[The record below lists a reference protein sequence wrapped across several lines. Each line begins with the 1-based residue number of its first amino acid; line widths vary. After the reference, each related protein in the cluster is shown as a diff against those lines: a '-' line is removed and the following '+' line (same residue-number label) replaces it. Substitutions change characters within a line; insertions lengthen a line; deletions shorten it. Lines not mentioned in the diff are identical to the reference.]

1 MGFLN
6 KLMIKASDNSPRLW
20 FIAGSICVIGAVVKS
35 GKSRLKY
42 EELKAEFKENIAEQV
57 AFQEDFDAKKDE
69 NGLVNGKTYTVAERR
84 NDRMKLAVTFGTK
97 AVLGYLPTALLTIAG
112 IACYAKAFGILH
124 GRFLAASSVIA
135 GLSQRTKFLESQLAK
150 AQSALKAS
158 ELGETIDY
166 DETKKAGE
174 EIAKHDNVE
183 TEPELCDI
191 DPYAR
196 IFDECNPNFEDN
208 AEKNRF
214 WLYGKQCFA
223 EMELKRKGRLFL
235 NEVYELLEFEGSQ
248 AGQIMGWIYDPE
260 KERLGIPQIS
270 FGLGTQLDSPAM
282 RRFINGYENAVLL
295 QFNVDPKPIIDRVY
309 QAKV

>member
-1 MGFLN
+1 MGFWN

-69 NGLVNGKTYTVAERR
+69 NGLVNGKTYTIAERR
-84 NDRMKLAVTFGTK
+84 NDRMRLAVMFGAK
-97 AVLGYLPTALLTIAG
+97 AVLGYLPTALLTIGG
-112 IACYAKAFGILH
+112 IACYAKSFGILH

-135 GLSQRTKFLESQLAK
+135 GLSQRTKFLEGELAK
-150 AQSALKAS
+150 AQGMLKAS
-158 ELGETIDY
+158 EIGETINY
-166 DETKKAGE
+166 DKQEVV
-174 EIAKHDNVE
+174 D
-183 TEPELCDI
+183 PEKNPEYYDRDSALRDI

-196 IFDECNPNFEDN
+196 IFDECNINFEDN

-214 WLYGKQCFA
+214 FLFGKQCFA
-223 EMELKRKGRLFL
+223 ESELKRKGRLFL
-235 NEVYELLEFEGSQ
+235 NEVYELLGFEGSQ

-270 FGLGTQLDSPAM
+270 FGLGMQLDSPAM

-295 QFNVDPKPIIDRVY
+295 QFNVDPKPIVDRVF
-309 QAKV
+309 QARV